1 MTIAERIN
9 AERVVLAGWSRAIL
23 LQLAHPLVAQ
33 GVADHSSFS
42 RKQGG
47 TSRTNVERRTLNAEG
62 GASPNVE
69 RRTLNA
75 AGGSLSNAERRPP
88 NAEGGASPNVQR
100 RTSNAGGERA
110 TNAERATTMTAVRG
124 GTLFSAAARL
134 HHTVQAMRHLT
145 FGDPSQSRAALEG
158 IRAIH
163 RRVNGTLVD
172 AVGPYPAGTPYSAE
186 DASLVLWVHATLLD
200 SLPRVYEA
208 VVRPIS
214 ATERDEW
221 CRESAPVARALGG
234 GADVPETWAD
244 VQTYMSEMLTSGRIV
259 VSDTARDLAADVLA
273 PRFSALIAPWRA
285 MNRTVTVGLLPPE
298 LRVQYGFPWSAKDD
312 ATLVRT
318 LRGLGTLRRLTP
330 DVLALWPDAR
340 QRLTPDA

>member
-42 RKQGG
+42 RKQGSE
-47 TSRTNVERRTLNAEG
+47 T
-62 GASPNVE
+62 
-69 RRTLNA
+69 
-75 AGGSLSNAERRPP
+75 NAERRLVRRSLG
-88 NAEGGASPNVQR
+88 EGGTP
-100 RTSNAGGERA
+100 
-110 TNAERATTMTAVRG
+110 NAERAAATMTAARG

-145 FGDPSQSRAALEG
+145 FGDAAQSRAALDG
-158 IRAIH
+158 ILAIH
-163 RRVNGTLVD
+163 RRVNGTLAD

-186 DASLVLWVHATLLD
+186 DPSLVLWVHATLLD

-208 VVRPIS
+208 IVGPIS
-214 ATERDEW
+214 DDERDAW

-234 GADVPETWAD
+234 GDLVPETWAGA
-244 VQTYMSEMLTSGRIV
+244 QAYISAMLASGRIV

-273 PRFSALIAPWRA
+273 PRFSVLIAPWRA
-285 MNRTVTVGLLPPE
+285 MNRVVTMGLLPPE
-298 LRVQYGFPWSAKDD
+298 LRAQYGFPWSAKDD
-312 ATLVRT
+312 ATLART
-318 LRGLGTLRRLTP
+318 LRGLRTVRRLTP
-330 DVLALWPDAR
+330 DVIALWPDAR
-340 QRLTPDA
+340 RAR

>member
-1 MTIAERIN
+1 MT
-9 AERVVLAGWSRAIL
+9 
-23 LQLAHPLVAQ
+23 
-33 GVADHSSFS
+33 
-42 RKQGG
+42 
-47 TSRTNVERRTLNAEG
+47 
-62 GASPNVE
+62 
-69 RRTLNA
+69 A
-75 AGGSLSNAERRPP
+75 AG
-88 NAEGGASPNVQR
+88 
-100 RTSNAGGERA
+100 
-110 TNAERATTMTAVRG
+110 G

-214 ATERDEW
+214 AAERDEW

-234 GADVPETWAD
+234 GDDVPETWAD
-244 VQTYMSEMLTSGRIV
+244 VQAYMSAMLASGRIV

-298 LRVQYGFPWSAKDD
+298 LRAQYGFPWSATDD
-312 ATLVRT
+312 AKLART

-340 QRLTPDA
+340 RRQRLTPNA